1 MTAKLSLLTGLA
13 LMLLPTLGLTHPG
26 HGLDGLIVHDVLH
39 VLTALSVTALL
50 LTLCLRGYHR
60 FSKRNRND

>member
-1 MTAKLSLLTGLA
+1 MTAKLSLVAAWA
-13 LMLLPTLGLTHPG
+13 LMLVPSIALTHPG

-50 LTLCLRGYHR
+50 LMVCLRGYHR
-60 FSKRNRND
+60 FLKRNRND